1 MVKKR
6 KKTDVA
12 VRESEIEDVFAT
24 YPELLSQ
31 VLNFDFDLNIIARQ
45 MEVESGRLDLL
56 TTAKNKLYLI
66 ELKVESFKNV
76 FLTQISGYRTD
87 LQELQSNEKLIEGE
101 ITAIILVPSFKQAD
115 TQLCNSDN
123 VILVKYS
130 PDKVLIEFYR
140 RMSGISNFLTIKPID
155 LGVWNIH
162 LINRVMYNLNEK
174 NTVNELTRI
183 LDISKNSIRNHL
195 IFAEKLSLVRKEG
208 LKYFLTDFGVDYI
221 NARDS
226 KLSENFLSEK
236 QTTLLQNK
244 IARDPFASEI
254 IFGIYTVVEAIF
266 TLARNEYP
274 VHLDHL
280 IEYFKETVGKRT
292 EWNTKRSSWLG
303 ASAYSNFAVEL
314 GLVARVG
321 NNMMLTPAGF
331 RFILM
336 LQLHKGIKI
345 VDALGFE

>member
-1 MVKKR
+1 MKKR

-24 YPELLSQ
+24 YPQLLSQ
-31 VLNFDFDLNIIARQ
+31 VLDFDFELNIIARQ
-45 MEVESGRLDLL
+45 MEVESGKLDLL
-56 TTAKNKLYLI
+56 TTAKNMLYLI
-66 ELKVESFKNV
+66 ELKVEAFKKD
-76 FLTQISGYRTD
+76 FLEQILGYKANLQD
-87 LQELQSNEKLIEGE
+87 LQSKQKLIEGE
-101 ITAIILVPSFKQAD
+101 IIAIILVPSFKQSD
-115 TQLCNSDN
+115 IHLCNNDA
-123 VILVKYS
+123 VILKEYS

-162 LINRVMYNLNEK
+162 LINRVLYNLSK
-174 NTVNELTRI
+174 QNTVNGLMQV
-183 LDISKNSIRNHL
+183 LKISKNSIRNHL
-195 IFAEKLSLVRKEG
+195 AFAEKLSLVRKEG
-208 LKYFLTDFGVDYI
+208 LKYFLTDFGVDYV

-226 KLSENFLSEK
+226 RLSENFLSEK
-236 QTTLLQNK
+236 QTNLLQNK

-254 IFGIYTVVEAIF
+254 IFGIYTVVESIF

-274 VHLDHL
+274 VNLDHL
-280 IEYFKETVGKRT
+280 IEYFRETVGKRR

-303 ASAYSNFAVEL
+303 AGAYSNFAIEL
-314 GLVARVG
+314 GLIARVG